1 MPQKLMPPS
10 HLIANGALKC
20 GRGIANLAFA
30 AIAIAIAA
38 DHVTKSCRGSAAAAA
53 ASKMRHWQS

>member
-1 MPQKLMPPS
+1 MPQNLLPPS
-10 HLIANGALKC
+10 HFMPTAHC

-38 DHVTKSCRGSAAAAA
+38 AHVTKSCRGSAAAAA